1 MSDFYYGLFS
11 CATKSIWIAT
21 PYFVPNEAIR
31 AALKVAAKKGVQ
43 VRLMIPKINDGFL
56 TQYASRSF
64 FTELLN
70 EGVEVYSYTKGFL
83 HQKVIIVDGDMASIG
98 TANMDMRSFHLNF
111 EVNVFMLENSS
122 IADLVSHYES
132 DILDS
137 ELVELSEYKQR
148 SLGERSKESF
158 ARLFSD
164 VL

>member
-1 MSDFYYGLFS
+1 
-11 CATKSIWIAT
+11 
-21 PYFVPNEAIR
+21 
-31 AALKVAAKKGVQ
+31 
-43 VRLMIPKINDGFL
+43 MIPKINDGFL